1 MRELVVRLPDRILSN
16 STSEPN
22 ENFHC
27 DTKTEFPCNGTE
39 TCILKSWI
47 CDGRNDCLDHSDED
61 PKMCQN
67 LKDVHEGEENNLTTL
82 PPQEREVSVLDSL
95 SDNGGYLSLLE
106 CTKKQFQCKN
116 TGFCI
121 PESWK
126 CDGYNDCIDFS
137 DELGCI
143 IDTKKA
149 FCRRNM
155 NQALKEATEKMMK
168 KFEDQFYEC
177 IESD

>member
-1 MRELVVRLPDRILSN
+1 
-16 STSEPN
+16 
-22 ENFHC
+22 
-27 DTKTEFPCNGTE
+27 
-39 TCILKSWI
+39 
-47 CDGRNDCLDHSDED
+47 
-61 PKMCQN
+61 MCQN
-67 LKDVHEGEENNLTTL
+67 LKDVDEGQENNLTSL
-82 PPQEREVSVLDSL
+82 PPQETEVSQLDSL
-95 SDNGGYLSLLE
+95 SNNVGYLSLLE

-143 IDTKKA
+143 VDTKKA

-155 NQALKEATEKMMK
+155 NQDSDTHSDTQLFT
-168 KFEDQFYEC
+168 FYLQHSSKIIFFC
-177 IESD
+177 F

>member
-1 MRELVVRLPDRILSN
+1 
-16 STSEPN
+16 
-22 ENFHC
+22 
-27 DTKTEFPCNGTE
+27 
-39 TCILKSWI
+39 
-47 CDGRNDCLDHSDED
+47 
-61 PKMCQN
+61 MCHN
-67 LKDVHEGEENNLTTL
+67 LKDVHEGQENNLTSL
-82 PPQEREVSVLDSL
+82 PTQATEVSVLDSL
-95 SDNGGYLSLLE
+95 SNNGGYLSLLE

-143 IDTKKA
+143 VDTKKA

-155 NQALKEATEKMMK
+155 NQ
-168 KFEDQFYEC
+168 D
-177 IESD
+177 SDTHSDTQIPIIYIVQYAS

>member
-1 MRELVVRLPDRILSN
+1 
-16 STSEPN
+16 
-22 ENFHC
+22 
-27 DTKTEFPCNGTE
+27 
-39 TCILKSWI
+39 
-47 CDGRNDCLDHSDED
+47 
-61 PKMCQN
+61 MCQN
-67 LKDVHEGEENNLTTL
+67 LNIHEGQNLNVHEGQKNNLTT
-82 PPQEREVSVLDSL
+82 PETEVSVLDL
-95 SDNGGYLSLLE
+95 SNGGYLSLLE

-143 IDTKKA
+143 VDTKKA

-155 NQALKEATEKMMK
+155 NQ
-168 KFEDQFYEC
+168 D
-177 IESD
+177 SDTHSDTRIIPITTTLFRNKRFMLDDIV

>member
-1 MRELVVRLPDRILSN
+1 
-16 STSEPN
+16 
-22 ENFHC
+22 
-27 DTKTEFPCNGTE
+27 
-39 TCILKSWI
+39 
-47 CDGRNDCLDHSDED
+47 
-61 PKMCQN
+61 MCQN
-67 LKDVHEGEENNLTTL
+67 LNIHEGQKNNLTT
-82 PPQEREVSVLDSL
+82 PETEASVVLDDL
-95 SDNGGYLSLLE
+95 SNGYVSLLE

-143 IDTKKA
+143 VDTKKA

-155 NQALKEATEKMMK
+155 NQDSDTFGYLPEKPITSIPTRLSNTRK
-168 KFEDQFYEC
+168 PGLGTRGFPNPGSDQAGF
-177 IESD
+177 

>member
-1 MRELVVRLPDRILSN
+1 
-16 STSEPN
+16 
-22 ENFHC
+22 
-27 DTKTEFPCNGTE
+27 
-39 TCILKSWI
+39 
-47 CDGRNDCLDHSDED
+47 
-61 PKMCQN
+61 MCHN
-67 LKDVHEGEENNLTTL
+67 LKDVDEGQENNLTSL
-82 PPQEREVSVLDSL
+82 PTQATEVSVLDSL
-95 SDNGGYLSLLE
+95 SNNGGYLSLLE

-143 IDTKKA
+143 VDTKKA

-155 NQALKEATEKMMK
+155 NQDSDTHSETQIPIMYIVPTTLFK
-168 KFEDQFYEC
+168 KKIFFFQ
-177 IESD
+177 S

>member
-1 MRELVVRLPDRILSN
+1 
-16 STSEPN
+16 
-22 ENFHC
+22 
-27 DTKTEFPCNGTE
+27 
-39 TCILKSWI
+39 
-47 CDGRNDCLDHSDED
+47 
-61 PKMCQN
+61 MCQN
-67 LKDVHEGEENNLTTL
+67 LKDVHEGQENNLTTL
-82 PPQEREVSVLDSL
+82 PPQEREVSGLDSL

-143 IDTKKA
+143 VDTKKA

-155 NQALKEATEKMMK
+155 NQDSDTHSDTQYQLSALYNKYYSENEISEYHLLLLRVELSK
-168 KFEDQFYEC
+168 Y
-177 IESD
+177 

>member
-1 MRELVVRLPDRILSN
+1 
-16 STSEPN
+16 
-22 ENFHC
+22 
-27 DTKTEFPCNGTE
+27 
-39 TCILKSWI
+39 
-47 CDGRNDCLDHSDED
+47 
-61 PKMCQN
+61 MCQN
-67 LKDVHEGEENNLTTL
+67 INVHEGQKNNLTT
-82 PPQEREVSVLDSL
+82 PETEESVVLDDL
-95 SDNGGYLSLLE
+95 SNGYVSLLE

-143 IDTKKA
+143 VDTKKA

-155 NQALKEATEKMMK
+155 NQDSDTFGYLPEKPITSIPTRLSNTRK
-168 KFEDQFYEC
+168 PGLGTRGFPNPGSDQAGF
-177 IESD
+177 

>member
-1 MRELVVRLPDRILSN
+1 
-16 STSEPN
+16 
-22 ENFHC
+22 
-27 DTKTEFPCNGTE
+27 
-39 TCILKSWI
+39 
-47 CDGRNDCLDHSDED
+47 
-61 PKMCQN
+61 MCQN
-67 LKDVHEGEENNLTTL
+67 QNVFEGQKSNLTSQ
-82 PPQEREVSVLDSL
+82 PPQEMEVIVLDSL
-95 SDNGGYLSLLE
+95 SNNGGYLSLLE

-143 IDTKKA
+143 VDTKKA

-168 KFEDQFYEC
+168 EFEDQFSEC

>member
-1 MRELVVRLPDRILSN
+1 
-16 STSEPN
+16 
-22 ENFHC
+22 
-27 DTKTEFPCNGTE
+27 
-39 TCILKSWI
+39 
-47 CDGRNDCLDHSDED
+47 
-61 PKMCQN
+61 MCQN
-67 LKDVHEGEENNLTTL
+67 LNVHEGQKNNLTML
-82 PPQEREVSVLDSL
+82 PETEASVVLDDL
-95 SDNGGYLSLLE
+95 SNGYVSLLE

-143 IDTKKA
+143 VDTKKA

-155 NQALKEATEKMMK
+155 NQ
-168 KFEDQFYEC
+168 D
-177 IESD
+177 SDTHSDTQIPII

>member
-1 MRELVVRLPDRILSN
+1 M
-16 STSEPN
+16 
-22 ENFHC
+22 
-27 DTKTEFPCNGTE
+27 
-39 TCILKSWI
+39 
-47 CDGRNDCLDHSDED
+47 
-61 PKMCQN
+61 
-67 LKDVHEGEENNLTTL
+67 
-82 PPQEREVSVLDSL
+82 EVIVLDSL
-95 SDNGGYLSLLE
+95 SNNGGYLSLLE

-143 IDTKKA
+143 VDTKKA

-155 NQALKEATEKMMK
+155 NQDSDTFGYLPEKPITSIPTRLSNTRK
-168 KFEDQFYEC
+168 PGLGTRGFPNPGSDQAGF
-177 IESD
+177 

>member
-1 MRELVVRLPDRILSN
+1 
-16 STSEPN
+16 
-22 ENFHC
+22 
-27 DTKTEFPCNGTE
+27 
-39 TCILKSWI
+39 
-47 CDGRNDCLDHSDED
+47 
-61 PKMCQN
+61 MCQN
-67 LKDVHEGEENNLTTL
+67 LNVHEGQKNNLTT
-82 PPQEREVSVLDSL
+82 PETEASVVLDDL
-95 SDNGGYLSLLE
+95 SSNGYVSLLE

-143 IDTKKA
+143 VDTKKA

-155 NQALKEATEKMMK
+155 NQ
-168 KFEDQFYEC
+168 D
-177 IESD
+177 SDTFGYLPRKPGFPIPENLGWVPAGDSRTLVPTSKGFR

>member
-1 MRELVVRLPDRILSN
+1 
-16 STSEPN
+16 
-22 ENFHC
+22 
-27 DTKTEFPCNGTE
+27 
-39 TCILKSWI
+39 
-47 CDGRNDCLDHSDED
+47 
-61 PKMCQN
+61 MCQN
-67 LKDVHEGEENNLTTL
+67 LKDVHEGQENNLTSL
-82 PPQEREVSVLDSL
+82 PPQETEVSQLDSL
-95 SDNGGYLSLLE
+95 SNNVGYLSLLE

-143 IDTKKA
+143 VDTKKA

-155 NQALKEATEKMMK
+155 NQDSDTHSDTQIPIMYIVPATLFKNNFFLFLKVELPYGLCFYMRIIK
-168 KFEDQFYEC
+168 KVKQ
-177 IESD
+177 IWPKVV

>member
-1 MRELVVRLPDRILSN
+1 
-16 STSEPN
+16 
-22 ENFHC
+22 
-27 DTKTEFPCNGTE
+27 
-39 TCILKSWI
+39 
-47 CDGRNDCLDHSDED
+47 
-61 PKMCQN
+61 MCQN
-67 LKDVHEGEENNLTTL
+67 QNVFEGQKSNLTSQ
-82 PPQEREVSVLDSL
+82 PPQEMEVIVLDSL
-95 SDNGGYLSLLE
+95 SNNGGYLSLLE

-143 IDTKKA
+143 VDTKKA

-155 NQALKEATEKMMK
+155 NQDSDTHSDTQIPIMYFVPTTLFK
-168 KFEDQFYEC
+168 KFSFLFLKVELPYTHIIKKVKQ
-177 IESD
+177 IWPKIV